1 MKEKPAQLHNLPNLF
16 KSIFDLYIPRS
27 ISHGATSL
35 LFALIYKFN
44 QVPDKKTGQYFP
56 ETLHI
61 YNFEL
66 AKMLGITE
74 KTVIK
79 LRLKLVNFRLVEG
92 NDDTWLI
99 NYVSGGTRE
108 CGFYQINIHLLENI
122 NPSNMSVYWC
132 QLERQTEN
140 NEIPKSHDIGVN
152 IEHGIPE
159 KSKKTEF
166 RAPEFPK
173 NEKSGKKL
181 QPFSTQL
188 NTTKQNISSSVDPSL
203 ISTVENLENENN
215 DDDIVAIA
223 EEIADKKIEL
233 TEQIVS
239 IQKKLIARYSL
250 QEWDK
255 KPSYQF
261 IKDLLKI
268 NEAYGGFEYVMEK
281 IDQMPIPL
289 EISEIGKVLRAWC
302 QRPGKRNNVNIQKPQ
317 KSDFQIDMENRIE
330 DCRKNI
336 ESCKSVEDGFWEL
349 LSERMSLEK
358 ESTFRE
364 IRGTARDLWDGY
376 KLERIRLDPDKTLEW
391 FMETFMNEKDPDSW
405 GW

>member
-16 KSIFDLYIPRS
+16 RSIFDLYIPRS

-79 LRLKLVNFRLVEG
+79 LRLELVNFRLVEG

-99 NYVSGGTRE
+99 DYTSGGTRE

-152 IEHGIPE
+152 IERIIPE
-159 KSKKTEF
+159 KSKKTELC
-166 RAPEFPK
+166 ATEFPK

-181 QPFSTQL
+181 QPFTTQL
-188 NTTKQNISSSVDPSL
+188 NTTKQNTTSSSSLTLMGPSI
-203 ISTVENLENENN
+203 ISTDKNLENEKT
-215 DDDIVAIA
+215 DDFLNLS
-223 EEIADKKIEL
+223 EEERKLLERTERYLNAKCLTKWNTGLHCKKFPDR
-233 TEQIVS
+233 T
-239 IQKKLIARYSL
+239 Y
-250 QEWDK
+250 
-255 KPSYQF
+255 
-261 IKDLLKI
+261 
-268 NEAYGGFEYVMEK
+268 
-281 IDQMPIPL
+281 
-289 EISEIGKVLRAWC
+289 
-302 QRPGKRNNVNIQKPQ
+302 
-317 KSDFQIDMENRIE
+317 RIE
-330 DCRKNI
+330 IVKRCVGKTPFKFIQDTVDGKLKDVNN
-336 ESCKSVEDGFWEL
+336 EEQFDEFVHKSIIQ
-349 LSERMSLEK
+349 SLEK
-358 ESTFRE
+358 GEDHY
-364 IRGTARDLWDGY
+364 G
-376 KLERIRLDPDKTLEW
+376 K
-391 FMETFMNEKDPDSW
+391 
-405 GW
+405 